1 MKKLLIAIILV
12 AGNYATAFA
21 QESRSETFE
30 GVETIE
36 LNTGVGDLV
45 VAPSGSGAVEV
56 QVSYHADRLEP
67 VFTVRGKKLI
77 LDEEEVSRKG
87 NASTAWVLKVP
98 AGITL
103 TSNSGTGRAEFS
115 DLAIAIDHNSGTG
128 RVTADRLTGTVK
140 LNSGTGRLVVNDSE
154 GTFDLNSG
162 TGNVIIEGF
171 RGALKANSGT
181 GRVEV
186 SEAAIREESSFN
198 SGTGDV
204 RVQLGAPPAGDL
216 SIGSGT
222 GDSLLDFNGQPVSG
236 YFEMRCEERRG
247 KIVAPFSFDNE
258 TMERQGRAT
267 ISVKSTQVGDSNV
280 HIRVSCHSGK
290 AEVRG

>member
-1 MKKLLIAIILV
+1 MKQLLFAAILV
-12 AGNYATAFA
+12 AGFSAALA

-30 GVETIE
+30 GIETIE
-36 LNTGVGDLV
+36 LNTGVGDLTV
-45 VAPSGSGAVEV
+45 VPSGSKAVEV
-56 QVSYHADRLEP
+56 QVSYHANRLEP
-67 VFTVRGKKLI
+67 VFSVRGKKLI

-103 TSNSGTGRAEFS
+103 ASNSGTGRAEFS

-128 RVTADRLTGTVK
+128 QVTADRLAGTVK
-140 LNSGTGRLVVNDSE
+140 LNSGTGRLVVRDSE

-162 TGNVIIEGF
+162 TSNVIVEGF

-186 SEAAIREESSFN
+186 SGATIREESSFN

-258 TMERQGRAT
+258 TTERQGRDA
-267 ISVKSTQVGDSNV
+267 ISVKSAQVGNNEV
-280 HIRVSCHSGK
+280 RIRVSCHSGK
-290 AEVRG
+290 AEVRN